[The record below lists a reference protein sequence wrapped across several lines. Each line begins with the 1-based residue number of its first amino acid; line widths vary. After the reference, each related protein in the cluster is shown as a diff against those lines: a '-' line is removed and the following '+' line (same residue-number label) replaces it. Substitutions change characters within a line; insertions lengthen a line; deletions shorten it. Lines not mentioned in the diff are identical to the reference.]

1 MGKMNLKNKRVLVTG
16 GNGYLGRNLVAHLK
30 QIQAEVFV
38 MDKNGVEDS
47 CTFIVDITNENEVSQ
62 AIQKIQPEIVFHLAA
77 SLNRVRNFDQF
88 EEINAINHMGT
99 YHLLKALNGIYYE
112 NFIFASSSEIYG
124 DNPSPFVEYQV
135 PSPASPYLLTM
146 VYAEQLVQTYSKTYN
161 KNYTILRIFNF
172 FGRDMSPQFF
182 IPQMIETLKKNEPFE
197 MTEGEQTRDF
207 LYLED
212 IVQSMIL
219 SAEHATNS
227 TYNVCSGKAISLR
240 ELVLET
246 KAKLGSQSEIRF
258 GALPYRENEVWEMV
272 GDNSKI
278 KKELGFEVKFDL
290 KQGIEKLIEP

>member
-1 MGKMNLKNKRVLVTG
+1 MGKINLKNKRVLVTG
-16 GNGYLGRNLVAHLK
+16 GNGYLGRNLVAQLK
-30 QIQAEVFV
+30 KIQAEVFV

-47 CTFIVDITNENEVSQ
+47 CTFIVDITKENEVNQ

-77 SLNRVRNFDQF
+77 SLNRARNFDQF
-88 EEINAINHMGT
+88 EEIDAINHKGT
-99 YHLLKALNGIYYE
+99 YHLLKALNGIDYE

-124 DNPSPFVEYQV
+124 DNPSPFVENQV
-135 PSPASPYLLTM
+135 PSPASPYSLTK
-146 VYAEQLVQTYSKTYN
+146 VYAEQLIQTYSKTYN

-182 IPQMIETLKKNEPFE
+182 IPQMIETLKKNEVFE

-207 LYLED
+207 LYLDD
-212 IVQSMIL
+212 IVQAMIL
-219 SAEHATNS
+219 SAKQATNS
-227 TYNVCSGKAISLR
+227 TYNVCSGEAISLR

-246 KAKLGSQSEIRF
+246 KKKLGSQSEIRF

-278 KKELGFEVKFDL
+278 KKELGFGVQFDL
-290 KQGIEKLIEP
+290 KQGLEKLIEP